1 MSGGRRGIPSET
13 VFDFYIRKKFRR
25 NFANQLNREFRQAQ
39 GSPRYAR
46 LETLN
51 ETGISLW
58 EFF

>member
-1 MSGGRRGIPSET
+1 MSEGIPSET
-13 VFDFYIRKKFRR
+13 VFDFYIGTRKNFRR
-25 NFANQLNREFRQAQ
+25 NFANQLNPEFRQAR
-39 GSPRYAR
+39 GSSIRS